1 MLADNRLFALL
12 GTVAAVWLLMLLS
25 PILTPFVASALLAY
39 LFDPLVDRLEKLKL
53 SRSLA
58 VLLVFILMIL
68 LIIGFVALALPLVKA
83 QVEVLVEQVP
93 VYIAWVESRLLPYLT
108 GLLGLDDFDPRVG
121 LAEFLKQNWSSASQY
136 AGSALK
142 MVTAPGGWIVS
153 SAVNLLL
160 IPVVTFY
167 LLRDWDE
174 LISHLGSLVPM
185 DRKTKVFRL
194 AKESDEVLGA
204 FLRGQVS
211 VMLALATIYSTGL
224 AIIGL
229 DNALAIGVIAG
240 LVSFVPYLGLVV
252 GIVLAGLAA
261 IVQTQSVLIVLLV
274 VLVFVVGQLVEG
286 MFLTPKLVGDKI
298 GLHPVLV
305 IFAVMAGGQLFGFF
319 GILLALPI
327 ASVLSVVVRFAYEH
341 YQAPKEILD
350 NPHA

>member
-1 MLADNRLFALL
+1 MLADNKLLALL
-12 GTVAAVWLLMLLS
+12 GTVAGVWLLMLLS

-39 LFDPLVDRLEKLKL
+39 LFDPMVDRLEKLKL

-58 VLLVFILMIL
+58 VLVVFIFMIL

-83 QVEVLVEQVP
+83 QIEVLAQQVP
-93 VYIAWVESRLLPYLT
+93 NYIAWVESKFLPYIS
-108 GLLGLDDFDPRVG
+108 GLLGLDEFDPKVG
-121 LAEFLKQNWSSASQY
+121 LAEFLKENWSAAGQY

-142 MVTAPGGWIVS
+142 IVTGPSGWLVT
-153 SAVNLLL
+153 SALNLLL

-167 LLRDWDE
+167 LLRDWD
-174 LISHLGSLVPM
+174 LLVDHLGTLVPM
-185 DRKTKVFRL
+185 ERKAKVFML
-194 AKESDEVLGA
+194 ARESDEVLGA

-211 VMLALATIYSTGL
+211 VMLALALIYSAGL
-224 AIIGL
+224 ALIGL

-261 IVQTQSVLIVLLV
+261 IVQTQSFLIVALV
-274 VLVFVVGQLVEG
+274 ALVFVVGQLVEG

-319 GILLALPI
+319 GILLALPV
-327 ASVLSVVVRFAYEH
+327 AAVLSVIVRFAYQH
-341 YQAPKEILD
+341 YNAPKEVLD
-350 NPHA
+350 TPHG